1 MAQVLKKY
9 LVLFYSL
16 LKTSF
21 IADLEYRV
29 NFSLRIFTDIIW
41 YIMQLISFEVLFN
54 YTNLI
59 GDWNRTQMRVFLAIL
74 FFVDSFYMV
83 FYQENLDRFSDKVR
97 KGELDLL
104 LTKPIET
111 QFLVSFQ
118 KMAVASFGNM
128 AISFVF
134 LIWTI
139 SQLESVSA
147 LGIVLFVAS
156 LPTSIAVV
164 YASRFVFCCLN
175 LIFVKSESVQ
185 FLWFNFYRL
194 GMRPDAIYFPW
205 LRYLLLSLV
214 PMALIAST
222 PARFIFEPPNWAL
235 FVWCLLIGPLLIYLS
250 NRFWKYCLTFYS
262 SASS

>member
-1 MAQVLKKY
+1 VALALKKY
-9 LVLFYSL
+9 ISLFFTL

-54 YTNLI
+54 FTPTI
-59 GDWNRTQMRVFLAIL
+59 GDWNRTQMRVFLGII

-83 FYQENLDRFSDKVR
+83 FFQENLDKLSDKVR
-97 KGELDLL
+97 KGELDLIL
-104 LTKPIET
+104 AKPVEA
-111 QFLVSFQ
+111 QFLISFQ
-118 KMAVASFGNM
+118 KMAIASFGNM
-128 AISFVF
+128 VISFIF

-139 SQLESVSA
+139 TQLENFN
-147 LGIVLFVAS
+147 LLQTLLFLAA
-156 LPTSIAVV
+156 LPTSIAIV
-164 YASRFVFCCLN
+164 YASRFFFACLN

-194 GMRPDAIYFPW
+194 GMRPDGIYFPW
-205 LRYLLLSLV
+205 LRFLLLTLI
-214 PMALIAST
+214 PMSMVASV
-222 PARFIFEPPNWAL
+222 PARLLFESPNWIL
-235 FVWCLLIGPLLIYLS
+235 FFWTLFIGPFFLYLS
-250 NRFWKYCLTFYS
+250 NKFWKYCLKFYS

>member
-9 LVLFYSL
+9 LILFYSL

-59 GDWNRTQMRVFLAIL
+59 GDWNRAQMRVFLAIL

-104 LTKPIET
+104 LTKPIEP

-128 AISFVF
+128 IISFAF
-134 LIWTI
+134 LLWTI
-139 SQLESVSA
+139 SQLEQVSP
-147 LGIVLFVAS
+147 LGIILFLCS
-156 LPTSIAVV
+156 L
-164 YASRFVFCCLN
+164 
-175 LIFVKSESVQ
+175 
-185 FLWFNFYRL
+185 
-194 GMRPDAIYFPW
+194 
-205 LRYLLLSLV
+205 
-214 PMALIAST
+214 
-222 PARFIFEPPNWAL
+222 L
-235 FVWCLLIGPLLIYLS
+235 FFG
-250 NRFWKYCLTFYS
+250 
-262 SASS
+262 

>member
-1 MAQVLKKY
+1 MALVLKKY
-9 LVLFYSL
+9 LTLFYSL

-21 IADLEYRV
+21 IADLEYRA

-54 YTNLI
+54 YTPLI
-59 GDWNRTQMRVFLAIL
+59 GEWNRTQMRVFLAVL

-128 AISFVF
+128 IISLVF
-134 LIWTI
+134 LVWTI
-139 SQLESVSA
+139 TQLPSVST
-147 LGIVLFVAS
+147 LGLFFFILS

-164 YASRFVFCCLN
+164 YSSRFVFCCLN
-175 LIFVKSESVQ
+175 LIFVKSDSVQ
-185 FLWFNFYRL
+185 FLWFNVYRL
-194 GMRPDAIYFPW
+194 GMRPDSIYFPW
-205 LRYLLLSLV
+205 LRFLLLSLV
-214 PMALIAST
+214 PMALIASV
-222 PARFIFEPPNWAL
+222 PSRFIFEPPNWLL
-235 FVWCLLIGPLLIYLS
+235 FFWCLFIGPLMIYIS
-250 NRFWKYCLTFYS
+250 NKFWKYCLQFYS